1 MLVLI
6 QQRDTSS
13 LMSSV
18 CATLLLWSAI
28 GCLMLARI
36 RSFLFSIVE
45 AVTVKKNYIV
55 CTSVLKLKSWIR
67 FTEKLITLNCSTDA
81 KPATDMC
88 NEDIS

>member
-13 LMSSV
+13 LMACV

-45 AVTVKKNYIV
+45 AETVKKNYIF
-55 CTSVLKLKSWIR
+55 CTSVLKLKS
-67 FTEKLITLNCSTDA
+67 
-81 KPATDMC
+81 
-88 NEDIS
+88 